1 MFLTELFGYYV
12 ENGLRGLKMVVA
24 LERDDA
30 GLAQGGGIGDKE
42 KWIELRHISEI
53 ESIRLMM
60 RVGGKRSQSDPQIS
74 GSWVNG
80 STIYFTG
87 KGNSEGGVNL
97 WVGKIKRSVLV
108 MLMKTSIW
116 W

>member
-42 KWIELRHISEI
+42 K
-53 ESIRLMM
+53 
-60 RVGGKRSQSDPQIS
+60 
-74 GSWVNG
+74 
-80 STIYFTG
+80 
-87 KGNSEGGVNL
+87 
-97 WVGKIKRSVLV
+97 
-108 MLMKTSIW
+108 
-116 W
+116 